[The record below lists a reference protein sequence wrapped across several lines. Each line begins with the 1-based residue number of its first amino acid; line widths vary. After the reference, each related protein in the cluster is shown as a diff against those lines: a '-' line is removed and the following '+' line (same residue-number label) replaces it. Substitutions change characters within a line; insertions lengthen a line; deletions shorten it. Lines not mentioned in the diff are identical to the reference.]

1 MADEPVF
8 LYLATY
14 DSDADAQVDFE
25 AVKALHKD
33 HMIGTY
39 DAAVITKDE
48 HGHVHVSKHEKPTQH
63 AAWTGLAAGAVLGI
77 IFPPSLLVGAAA
89 GGLAGGLIGHFWK
102 GLSRKDVQE
111 LGELLDDGEAPF
123 SSSASRRCR
132 PTSTR
137 PSPGRA
143 SGPRAKSTWR
153 ARSSATRWRRPP
165 GTRSS
170 AAVKAPAPRRL

>member
-14 DSDADAQVDFE
+14 ASEADAQADFE

-39 DAAVITKDE
+39 DAAVVTKDA
-48 HGHVHVSKHEKPTQH
+48 HGNVHVSKHEKPTQH
-63 AAWTGLAAGAVLGI
+63 AAWTGLAAGAVIGI

-102 GLSRKDVQE
+102 GLSRKDVKE
-111 LGELLDDGEAPF
+111 LGELLDDGEAALLIV
-123 SSSASRRCR
+123 SEAALQSYIDEALTRARTR
-132 PTSTR
+132 STR
-137 PSPGRA
+137 EVDMESKVLREA
-143 SGPRAKSTWR
+143 LAEATNDAK
-153 ARSSATRWRRPP
+153 
-165 GTRSS
+165 
-170 AAVKAPAPRRL
+170 